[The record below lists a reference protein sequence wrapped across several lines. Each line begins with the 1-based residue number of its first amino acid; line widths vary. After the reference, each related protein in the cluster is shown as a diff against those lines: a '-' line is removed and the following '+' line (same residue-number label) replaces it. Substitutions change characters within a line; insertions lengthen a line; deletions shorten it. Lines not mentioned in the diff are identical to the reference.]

1 MFKYSSLSIVLTLT
15 FQLLLLLSCSNQLS
29 DSDDKKLVQF
39 DGVWS
44 DSIFLKGRT
53 LVAFQFH
60 EKNVKS
66 LDVEFSIPNDEGL
79 LFNVSNQIDFN
90 VGIRG
95 FVFVKNK
102 DTMYLE
108 AGNGFD
114 NSLYRIKEFK
124 KGYFQYTPKIIPT
137 SNRHTL
143 GESFIKSKRIK
154 NIPIIYEDY
163 RTNLSGTTL
172 GKTNFEIVE
181 VSERELDEV
190 HYFRLEGIKESI
202 ENLK

>member
-1 MFKYSSLSIVLTLT
+1 MV
-15 FQLLLLLSCSNQLS
+15 
-29 DSDDKKLVQF
+29 
-39 DGVWS
+39 
-44 DSIFLKGRT
+44 
-53 LVAFQFH
+53 FQFP

-66 LDVEFSIPNDEGL
+66 LDKEFSVPNDEGL

-90 VGIRG
+90 FGIRG

-114 NSLYRIKEFK
+114 NGLYRIKEFK
-124 KGYFQYTPKIIPT
+124 KGYFQYTPKIIPA

-163 RTNLSGTTL
+163 RSNLSGMTL

-181 VSERELDEV
+181 VGERELEEV
-190 HYFRLEGIKESI
+190 HYFRLEGIKENI